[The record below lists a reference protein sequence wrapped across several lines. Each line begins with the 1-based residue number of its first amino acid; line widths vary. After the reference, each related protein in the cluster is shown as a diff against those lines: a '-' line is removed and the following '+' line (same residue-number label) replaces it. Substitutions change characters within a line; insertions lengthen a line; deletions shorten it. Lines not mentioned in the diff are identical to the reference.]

1 MRSSGEQYDGRRAFI
16 SEHRLR
22 LGGLFNEASHDQGL
36 NEWAKA
42 KEGWIHALA
51 VLVPGVDLQPSP
63 VESLSIDHDQV
74 AHPLYGPA
82 CPAPT
87 HT

>member
-1 MRSSGEQYDGRRAFI
+1 MTGDERSYLSIACDW
-16 SEHRLR
+16 
-22 LGGLFNEASHDQGL
+22 GGGALFNEASHDRGL

-63 VESLSIDHDQV
+63 VESLV
-74 AHPLYGPA
+74 YRL
-82 CPAPT
+82 
-87 HT
+87 

>member
-1 MRSSGEQYDGRRAFI
+1 M
-16 SEHRLR
+16 
-22 LGGLFNEASHDQGL
+22 GL

-63 VESLSIDHDQV
+63 VESLV
-74 AHPLYGPA
+74 YRMTKW
-82 CPAPT
+82 PT
-87 HT
+87 HRMARPAQRPLIREPSNLAVDQGLEKLTREDLQD